1 MIFVVDEEGNLVYAF
16 WDDATSRNNYKY
28 FGDLISFDSTYSTN
42 QYNMIFAFFYWSEPS
57 FAKCIFWRCL
67 LIE

>member
-42 QYNMIFAFFYWSEPS
+42 QYNMIFAFF
-57 FAKCIFWRCL
+57 L
-67 LIE
+67 LE